1 MHSKNLS
8 PWNKETPVPAPL
20 QAIPL
25 HQQLHSNYAVPSI
38 QESGDLFYMPAL
50 LAYSMNNIPNCFKK
64 SEEMEAELS
73 WKMPPSSTSWTWVDS
88 HPSRMP
94 SPSYSWMLPVH
105 TSKCSIW
112 LQMTQCALMSSLC
125 KDPIC

>member
-1 MHSKNLS
+1 M
-8 PWNKETPVPAPL
+8 PAPL

-64 SEEMEAELS
+64 SEEMEAEFS
-73 WKMPPSSTSWTWVDS
+73 WKDASFVYLLDMGGQPSFQDA
-88 HPSRMP
+88 
-94 SPSYSWMLPVH
+94 LPLLLLDAPCTYIQVFNLA
-105 TSKCSIW
+105 TNGPVCFDVFF
-112 LQMTQCALMSSLC
+112 M
-125 KDPIC
+125 